1 MKYRTSKIIVSFLTA
16 LVLLSMSFLC
26 VSAAE
31 TGTCGSNAQWAFD
44 SQTGNLTISGSG
56 YITSYSSADY
66 VPWRSYTDRITS
78 ITIEDGI
85 TKIGNY
91 AFKDCTL
98 VSDLTLPDGI
108 KEIGYGAF
116 DNCSSLESVS
126 LPASVEKIN
135 DAPFYGCTKLS
146 TISVDESN
154 KHYCSDND
162 GILYNKDKTEIIQ
175 YPAGNKSAN
184 FSVPYSVTTIGVSAF
199 AGNTSIRNIFMSESV
214 NVIGTTA
221 FYECSSLSSITIPKS
236 VTLIGE
242 NAFSK
247 CSKLS
252 EVYFT
257 GTQEQWNTVTLRDN
271 NESLTGAN
279 FNYEAKGP
287 ETVSEETTSTTAA
300 SAEADTPANYE
311 KIVEEQI
318 KNNIELIP
326 AILIGI
332 GVVVLILII
341 ILIRVITKKYPDEK

>member
-16 LVLLSMSFLC
+16 LVFLSMSFVC
-26 VSAAE
+26 AFAAE
-31 TGTCGSNAQWAFD
+31 TGTCGSYAQWTFD
-44 SQTGNLTISGSG
+44 SETGNLTISGSG

-66 VPWRSYTDRITS
+66 VPWRTYTDRITS
-78 ITIEDGI
+78 ITIEEGI

-98 VSDLTLPDGI
+98 VSNLTLPDGI
-108 KEIGYGAF
+108 NEIGYGAF

-135 DAPFYGCTKLS
+135 DAPFYGCVKLS
-146 TISVDESN
+146 GISVDESN
-154 KHYCSDND
+154 KYYCSDNN
-162 GILYNKDKTEIIQ
+162 GILYNKNKTEIIQ
-175 YPAGNKSAN
+175 YPAGNTSAN
-184 FSVPYSVTTIGVSAF
+184 FSVPYTVTTIGVAAF
-199 AGNTSIRNIFMSESV
+199 AGNSSIRNIFMSESV

-247 CSKLS
+247 CTELS

-257 GTQEQWNTVTLRDN
+257 GTQEQWSSITLRDN
-271 NESLTGAN
+271 NELLTNAN
-279 FNYEAKGP
+279 FSYEKKGP
-287 ETVSEETTSTTAA
+287 ETVAEEATGTTAPT
-300 SAEADTPANYE
+300 SEPNTPASYE

-341 ILIRVITKKYPDEK
+341 LLIRVITKKYPEEK